1 MRIHWN
7 KSDTMGLVALS
18 EDETKD
24 GTLAITLPPDDP
36 ACREALVRVSEA
48 LGDLSRAVS
57 LRAGRAPAATVRV
70 PESTV
75 PARGIGF
82 ETIDGLPEINDAIEV
97 LLGSVTSEILTAQP
111 DGPRPSAVLA
121 EALSAV
127 RDRIAAGV
135 SMRTLYQHS
144 TRFDEPTKEY
154 VRAVTSYGAQVR
166 TLAEFFDR
174 MIIVDRRAA
183 LIPANAARTSA
194 VLITHPA
201 VVHFLADIF
210 ERAWDRAESY
220 PFLPVRAADAA
231 PEVIPAIRGSI
242 QKLLIEGRSDKEIA
256 RRLGLSLRSLQ
267 AHVARLKEEHGAEHR
282 LQLGYLMG
290 LQGSAVAT
298 RESAAA
304 TRESAAA
311 TREHAPVTR
320 ESAAVARDSTA
331 VARENAAVITSENGT
346 VPS

>member
-1 MRIHWN
+1 MQMRIHWN

-18 EDETKD
+18 AADTKD

-36 ACREALVRVSEA
+36 ACREALVRVGEA

-57 LRAGRAPAATVRV
+57 LRAGRASAATVRV
-70 PESTV
+70 PEPTV
-75 PARGIGF
+75 PARGVGF
-82 ETIDGLPEINDAIEV
+82 ETIDGLPEINDAIED

-290 LQGSAVAT
+290 LQGK
-298 RESAAA
+298 
-304 TRESAAA
+304 AAA
-311 TREHAPVTR
+311 TREHASITR
-320 ESAAVARDSTA
+320 ESAA
-331 VARENAAVITSENGT
+331 VARENAAVITPENGP